1 LTVDPRYAAVD
12 KRLEGVRRI
21 VAVTGGKGGIGK
33 SLIASTLAVVL
44 SRNRH
49 RTGLLDLDLTGPCD
63 HVVLGLD
70 DRFPTEEFGIEPP
83 VLHDIAF
90 MSVAYFAGDNPAP
103 LRGEDITNALLEI
116 LAITRWGDLDVLV
129 VDMPPGLG
137 DATLDTIRLMRGVEY
152 LVVATDSQVVL
163 ETVRRSLRLLTE
175 LRTPIVGVLENMRRR
190 DSDRVRELAEE
201 FKVPFLGSVPFDDA
215 VEEATGDVA
224 RLSDTVVARALA
236 GLSDVLVTDHK
247 SD

>member
-1 LTVDPRYAAVD
+1 VDPRHAVID
-12 KRLEGVRRI
+12 KRLAGVRRI

-33 SLIASTLAVVL
+33 SLIASTLALVL
-44 SRNRH
+44 ARNGR

-63 HVVLGLD
+63 HIVLGLD

-83 VLHDIAF
+83 VLHDISF

-137 DATLDTIRLMRGVEY
+137 DATLDAIRLMKRVEY
-152 LVVATDSQVVL
+152 LVVSTDSQVVV

-190 DSDRVRELAEE
+190 DSDRVRDLAGE
-201 FKVPFLGSVPFDDA
+201 FEVPFLGSVPFDDS
-215 VEEATGDVA
+215 VEEATGDVV
-224 RLSDTVVARALA
+224 RLAGTRVSAALA
-236 GLSDVLVTDHK
+236 GLGDVLSGRRRDE
-247 SD
+247 

>member
-1 LTVDPRYAAVD
+1 MDPRYAAVD

-33 SLIASTLAVVL
+33 SLIASTLAL
-44 SRNRH
+44 ALARSGH

-63 HVVLGLD
+63 HIVLGLD

-90 MSVAYFAGDNPAP
+90 MSVAYFAGDHPAP

-137 DATLDTIRLMRGVEY
+137 DATLDAIRLMRRVEY
-152 LVVATDSQVVL
+152 LVVATDSRVVL

-175 LRTPIVGVLENMRRR
+175 LRTPILGVLENMRRR
-190 DSDRVRELAEE
+190 DSDRVRGLAGE
-201 FKVPFLGSVPFDDA
+201 FGVPFLGSVPFDDA
-215 VEEATGDVA
+215 VEEATGDVT
-224 RLSDTVVARALA
+224 RLSNTRIAGALA
-236 GLSDVLVTDHK
+236 GLCDVLGRSRDRE
-247 SD
+247 